1 MISDNKIWMYW
12 NDGLENAPKSVQ
24 LCINSWKVQNKNY
37 EVVVLEDN
45 TISEWIDIPK
55 FQDTVMTIQAFSNI
69 LRIFL
74 LSKYGGIW
82 ADATLWC
89 TKPVDGWVDNYSDD
103 FFVFS
108 NPTDSRMIAS
118 WFVKSSKDN
127 IILKEWKDRV
137 IDYIENTKVVI
148 NNFWFHGLFEKIYNE
163 NIDVK
168 NQWDSVLKYDVN
180 RNNRVLENPLYFSK
194 ITDDDLDDLD
204 DDFKFGVLNKTSPMY
219 KLGWTINWLDT
230 KKVKF
235 LMSRYMNFENLRFIH
250 IPKTGGTSIGDAA
263 KENNLLWGKF
273 DKELKSTKGC
283 SAWHS
288 PQKISGYSF
297 CVIRCPYERI
307 ISEFYHQNKIIDYTE
322 ENLNKFIQRIL
333 SKINRNNYIHNA
345 HFLEQYKFYEYCD
358 IAISFENLETNLNKL
373 MKIFN
378 LPLLKLDHLPG
389 GDKQQVKR
397 DDVQFTRFNKDDI
410 NGYNLKL
417 IKEKYHLDFVL
428 WDKVKKNSILFKSDK
443 LMDRLASWENNDCH
457 LPYKMINKIPYLHS
471 ESDDFLVFYKP
482 PFWSCNDPT
491 YKIDDPRVLASFELA
506 TRNFPTWVAKYMK
519 DNLNLEASITD
530 WYNLLHRYDY
540 ETSGMILVGK
550 DTKNLQ
556 NLKEKIIWSKFT
568 NKYYY
573 ALVNGILDEK
583 EGDIIKP
590 IKENWPNCSTISDE
604 GEAAHSRYEVV
615 KEFDNKFSLVKVRLV
630 VGGKTHQI
638 RIHMK
643 SIGHPLVSDS
653 MYMNDDYKELLQD
666 NLNITPNFQLHNYRL
681 DFMYKNKEY
690 EFESSLPKSFERVLE
705 SISINKKHAV
715 LTSGRTGSN
724 LLCAILNMH
733 PECINRGEIFGEIRN
748 LFLDKIFWDHPDYMI
763 ENFWFKDYSEVK
775 SSGFKYLYFQD
786 LKRDNKISDFVAKS
800 GFKVIHL
807 KRKNKLKQYISW
819 KKVLE
824 SNSWGD
830 DYLITKGK
838 NPWLNKKVHVDG
850 DELLER
856 FKIEKEQEQ
865 TYRNKF
871 PDALEIYYEDMVSD
885 FDLNFTNEN
894 NKILQKC
901 FEYLNL
907 DYQRMIDG
915 KQDVNSFL
923 KETDLFALKNYDLE
937 SYTGEIK
944 NDWFDI
950 VDSDNKDFIL
960 QKTRILPLSK
970 CISNYDEVKEKLT
983 GTEYEIYLDGTSDII
998 VAKHDDIKNKL
1009 YKILESN
1016 DVDIELLKEN
1026 KVFIKGGAILRL
1038 FLDLPLETDIDFFF
1052 PTHKSFERVDNSFKE
1067 KYDLRY
1073 KTSVFKVYRGNN
1085 LDLSFTTLEDLVGN
1099 YEDINK
1105 YTDFNIAAGCFD
1117 FNTEMF
1123 KYPKFYLD
1131 DIKNRV
1137 LKVFNFHYGIT
1148 GENYPNALIRIEKY
1162 QKMGFTIDEK
1172 IIENLTVSGK
1182 QTVVSEINQR
1192 IIKKSWLRNVDVY
1205 PIVPNIDIFVNWLM
1219 DIKKHKYFN
1228 KFNYYL
1234 TGGFISWP
1242 EKTKDIDIIITKRD
1256 GQQATLKELEKL
1268 MVDMFDSAYDNHKFF
1283 LDTFYMR
1290 TPQWIADYP
1299 RDREVLKSVERKQLF
1314 ITITKY
1320 EDTEIV
1326 CKYRRYGLLN
1336 CAYTGSF
1343 TLRGTK
1349 PSVLVDRWID
1359 LNSNYT
1365 RWVDLRKIIKYYEN
1379 NNKRN
1384 IEDFKEK
1391 FQEYSGY

>member
-1 MISDNKIWMYW
+1 
-12 NDGLENAPKSVQ
+12 
-24 LCINSWKVQNKNY
+24 
-37 EVVVLEDN
+37 
-45 TISEWIDIPK
+45 
-55 FQDTVMTIQAFSNI
+55 
-69 LRIFL
+69 
-74 LSKYGGIW
+74 
-82 ADATLWC
+82 
-89 TKPVDGWVDNYSDD
+89 
-103 FFVFS
+103 
-108 NPTDSRMIAS
+108 
-118 WFVKSSKDN
+118 
-127 IILKEWKDRV
+127 
-137 IDYIENTKVVI
+137 
-148 NNFWFHGLFEKIYNE
+148 
-163 NIDVK
+163 
-168 NQWDSVLKYDVN
+168 
-180 RNNRVLENPLYFSK
+180 
-194 ITDDDLDDLD
+194 
-204 DDFKFGVLNKTSPMY
+204 
-219 KLGWTINWLDT
+219 
-230 KKVKF
+230 
-235 LMSRYMNFENLRFIH
+235 
-250 IPKTGGTSIGDAA
+250 
-263 KENNLLWGKF
+263 
-273 DKELKSTKGC
+273 
-283 SAWHS
+283 
-288 PQKISGYSF
+288 
-297 CVIRCPYERI
+297 
-307 ISEFYHQNKIIDYTE
+307 
-322 ENLNKFIQRIL
+322 
-333 SKINRNNYIHNA
+333 
-345 HFLEQYKFYEYCD
+345 
-358 IAISFENLETNLNKL
+358 
-373 MKIFN
+373 
-378 LPLLKLDHLPG
+378 
-389 GDKQQVKR
+389 
-397 DDVQFTRFNKDDI
+397 
-410 NGYNLKL
+410 
-417 IKEKYHLDFVL
+417 
-428 WDKVKKNSILFKSDK
+428 
-443 LMDRLASWENNDCH
+443 
-457 LPYKMINKIPYLHS
+457 MINKIPYLHS
-471 ESDDFLVFYKP
+471 KSDDFLVFYKP
-482 PFWSCNDPT
+482 PFWSCNAPI
-491 YKIDDPRVLASFELA
+491 YEIDDRRVLDSFEIA

-519 DNLNLEASITD
+519 DDLNLDASISD

-583 EGDIIKP
+583 EDDIIKP
-590 IKENWPNCSTISDE
+590 IKQNWPNCSTISDE
-604 GEAAHSRYEVV
+604 GEVAHSRYEVE

-630 VGGKTHQI
+630 VGGRTHQI
-638 RIHMK
+638 RLHMK
-643 SIGHPLVSDS
+643 SIGHPLVSDFR
-653 MYMNDDYKELLQD
+653 YMENDYKELLQD
-666 NLNITPNFQLHNYRL
+666 NLKITSNFQLHNYRL
-681 DFMYKNKEY
+681 EFMYKNKEY
-690 EFESSLPKSFERVLE
+690 NFESPLPKSFERVLE
-705 SISINKKHAV
+705 LISPIKIYLGDCLELFPKLEDNSVDLIVTGPPYNIGIDYDTYDDNLKWETYLEWTEKWLRECYRVLKDDGRICVNHQITLVDKYTNESRFPIMDIRNIQENIGFNVHKLIIWEDGTGWEWKGSPMKYLQDKKIESSYLSAENPYINTPYESILISYKNEWKKSKDGKTTITEKDFVDATKQIWNIETAAGHGQRAAFGTIELPKRCIELLSYENDVVLDPFSGSGSTAVACKETNRKFIGFELSERSVNLTNYKLTNNWKPPLLKRTINDHV
-715 LTSGRTGSN
+715 ILTTGRTGSN

-748 LFLDKIFWDHPDYMI
+748 LFLDKIFWEHPDYMI

-786 LKRDNKISDFVAKS
+786 LKRDNKISDFVSKS

-983 GTEYEIYLDGTSDII
+983 GTEYEIYLDGPSDII

-1073 KTSVFKVYRGNN
+1073 KASVFKVYRGNN

-1137 LKVFNFHYGIT
+1137 LKVFNFHYGIADAAWWK
-1148 GENYPNALIRIEKY
+1148 NYPNALIRIEKY

-1172 IIENLTVSGK
+1172 IIENFKDRGK
-1182 QTVVSEINQR
+1182 QIVVNEINQR
-1192 IIKKSWLRNVDVY
+1192 IIKKSWLRDVDIY

-1219 DIKKHKYFN
+1219 DIKDHKYFD

-1242 EKTKDIDIIITKRD
+1242 LKTEDIDIIITKRN
-1256 GQQATLKELEKL
+1256 GQFASLKELEEL
-1268 MVDMFDSAYDNHKFF
+1268 MVNMFDSAYDTHGFF
-1283 LDTFYMR
+1283 LDTCYMR
-1290 TPQWIADYP
+1290 IPQWIADYP
-1299 RDREVLKSVERKQLF
+1299 RNKEFLKSVEKKQLF
-1314 ITITKY
+1314 ITITKHKPSTY
-1320 EDTEIV
+1320 V
-1326 CKYRRYGLLN
+1326 VNFKRYGKLN
-1336 CAYTGSF
+1336 CCYMGMW
-1343 TLRGTK
+1343 K
-1349 PSVLVDRWID
+1349 KWWKDDDPSSLLIH
-1359 LNSNYT
+1359 
-1365 RWVDLRKIIKYYEN
+1365 RWVDLNSEYAKWVDLRRIIKYYD
-1379 NNKRN
+1379 NNKERN
-1384 IEDFKEK
+1384 IEDFLNK